1 MFIKKILFTI
11 LFTLVTCQ
19 TWATESNIGLDIN
32 DQDVEVLASINL
44 DNLNYYT
51 DGTTYLVDLSYLR
64 TEEDYL
70 ATIGIS
76 ATNMLQGIEELS
88 LAFGLK
94 ATFSENFLAFP
105 LYAKAT
111 YKLPLQN
118 QIPPTTLSTSFSYA
132 PSVLSFRD
140 AQSYTA
146 FRLEADMEAISNI
159 HLFAGFRHI
168 NTNYDNNDKT
178 LNNSFYGGLKFSF

>member
-1 MFIKKILFTI
+1 MSLKKTFL
-11 LFTLVTCQ
+11 TLLLTLCVSQ
-19 TWATESNIGLDIN
+19 TWAEENSIGLDIN
-32 DQDVEVLASINL
+32 SEDVEVLASINL

-105 LYAKAT
+105 LYAKAM

-140 AQSYTA
+140 AQSYTE
-146 FRLEADMEAISNI
+146 FRLEADIEVISNI
-159 HLFAGFRHI
+159 HVFTGFRRI
-168 NTNYDNNDKT
+168 NTDYKKKNKT
-178 LNNSFYGGLKFSF
+178 LNNSFYGGLKLSF